1 MEKIVCTQLGIW
13 TRYSE
18 QGASSRLRYFLYRKS
33 FEEAGFAPVYHPLLG
48 DEYLKRLYGGQGKS
62 QRLFLA
68 ALASRLFQLTAP
80 EKNLLIEYELLPF
93 FPAAVELFLLRG
105 KNFVLNFDDLVWEK
119 YKNLPLLEH
128 KYDSLIRKSS
138 GIIAAN
144 HLLYDKAAALN
155 SRVILVPTVVDPEKY
170 RTPPLLPKKDGFLRA
185 AWIGTPVTY
194 RECFLPFAE
203 ILKAVCRACPV
214 EFLIIARADLPVI
227 DGVPMSC
234 VDWSEE
240 SEAGLLA
247 SCDFGVMPLTDDD
260 FSKGK
265 SAYKLIQYAAAG
277 LPAVASPVGEN
288 RLFIRGGV
296 NGFSPA
302 SSEEWVSA
310 VKRLADPRLRAGM
323 AEEMRKVSY
332 DYSLQK
338 YGPILTEFLK
348 GCFA

>member
-1 MEKIVCTQLGIW
+1 MVRHNLRLGVY

-18 QGASSRLRYFLYRKS
+18 RGASSRLRYYLY
-33 FEEAGFAPVYHPLLG
+33 EEALRQAGFSPEFHPLLK
-48 DEYLKRLYGGQGKS
+48 DEYLKRLYGGRGKS
-62 QRLFLA
+62 KRLFFEA
-68 ALASRLFQLTAP
+68 MASRLFRLAAM
-80 EKNLLIEYELLPF
+80 EKDLLIEYELLPF

-105 KNFVLNFDDLVWEK
+105 KKFVLNFDDLVWEK
-119 YKNLPLLEH
+119 YKNLPFLKY
-128 KYDSLIRKSS
+128 KYDSLIRRAA
-138 GIIAAN
+138 GVIAAN
-144 HLLYDKAAALN
+144 HLLYDRVEKLN
-155 SRVILVPTVVDPEKY
+155 SRVILVPTVVDLEKY
-170 RTPPLLPKKDGFLRA
+170 RTPPLLPKKEGFLRA

-203 ILKAVCRACPV
+203 TFKAVCRACPV
-214 EFLIIARADLPVI
+214 EFLVIARSDLPGI
-227 DGVPMSC
+227 DGVPMTC

-240 SEAGLLA
+240 DEAGLLA

-288 RLFIRGGV
+288 RLFIREGV
-296 NGFSPA
+296 NGFAPA

-338 YGPILTEFLK
+338 YGPVLTDFLK
-348 GCFA
+348 DCFA